1 MMCANDPIH
10 YNLMVVFIRL
20 HIALPHYDLS
30 EGIELLKCLS
40 GTFCLKC
47 VSKINWNLSI
57 IFHEICGAVYIRFT
71 HFSYDN
77 CENICT
83 YLIIII
89 KSEVWPIC
97 HCLGLGQETMV
108 YAACLFIFL
117 LNEFGYGIL
126 HQHTIIT
133 LVSRYIAENLDA
145 VLKSKD
151 MYLVYLSFI
160 KLNSPWNKMM
170 VTQQLITSQVFSW
183 EHFCIGF

>member
-1 MMCANDPIH
+1 MMCANGPIH
-10 YNLMVVFIRL
+10 YDLMVVFICL

-57 IFHEICGAVYIRFT
+57 IFHEICGAVCIQFT

-83 YLIIII
+83 LSYYHHQIGSMTHLPLFRVRSRNNGICCMSFNILV
-89 KSEVWPIC
+89 KWVWLWHSSSTHHHHISVQI
-97 HCLGLGQETMV
+97 HSW
-108 YAACLFIFL
+108 
-117 LNEFGYGIL
+117 EF
-126 HQHTIIT
+126 
-133 LVSRYIAENLDA
+133 RCC
-145 VLKSKD
+145 KD